1 MALRPVY
8 EPASVGIERQRMV
21 FDALSL
27 LVPFD
32 LPVERKV
39 RMGKPG
45 DGSYVIVDRLR
56 TSQPVMSFGIG
67 PSVNFEMGMA
77 ERGHDVVMFDHTID
91 KLPATH
97 PRFAWFREGVA
108 SASDPGRRLFTL
120 AEHMNKLPSGC
131 EPPLL
136 KLDIEGDEWKVLHQ
150 ASSDLLVRFDQI
162 AVELHGLERI
172 EEPAFNAEA
181 RKVFAILAAHFTLCH
196 VHANNFCSVRVL
208 AGCFPIPE
216 TLELTYIRS
225 ALVTR
230 APSKTVYPTE
240 IDAPNY
246 PQFPE
251 LLLWH
256 FPFLPGSDTIA
267 FPKMAP

>member
-67 PSVNFEMGMA
+67 PSVHFEMGMA

-120 AEHMNKLPSGC
+120 AEHHYCPVKC
-131 EPPLL
+131 
-136 KLDIEGDEWKVLHQ
+136 
-150 ASSDLLVRFDQI
+150 
-162 AVELHGLERI
+162 
-172 EEPAFNAEA
+172 
-181 RKVFAILAAHFTLCH
+181 
-196 VHANNFCSVRVL
+196 
-208 AGCFPIPE
+208 
-216 TLELTYIRS
+216 
-225 ALVTR
+225 
-230 APSKTVYPTE
+230 
-240 IDAPNY
+240 
-246 PQFPE
+246 
-251 LLLWH
+251 
-256 FPFLPGSDTIA
+256 
-267 FPKMAP
+267 